1 MSLDSI
7 LRSNPNKVTIPYSG
21 SNIITYPYENTTQTI
36 NGVTF
41 TDNGDGTIT
50 ANGTADSNA
59 VFWLFNSTKT
69 VSQWG
74 LDSTKNYFFR
84 NLRVSGKDDSGSTI
98 FYAAIQYRLQEFE
111 DTGEGVIL
119 EKPNAQYPLGFKIV
133 VLKGKTINNV
143 TFYPQL
149 LEKTED
155 NIYEKYSANTGN
167 REVLKVSYG
176 SRNLLPYPYFHSSML
191 QAGITYTVNSDGTI
205 TANGTA
211 TGRSEFVLS
220 ANKTD
225 WANGNYIL
233 SGCPS
238 GGSQAT
244 YSIITVN
251 GFSDI
256 GSGITVPQSELT
268 RISIIIKQ
276 GTTVDNL
283 VFKPQLE
290 LGDTKTDYVPY
301 YHETVWIKEEIVA
314 TNKLGS
320 FKLGESVL
328 A

>member
-176 SRNLLPYPYFHSSML
+176 SRNLWQNTNTTFPSTLSYDSNT
-191 QAGITYTVNSDGTI
+191 QTYTIGT
-205 TANGTA
+205 GTA
-211 TGRSEFVLS
+211 GYQFVAYKLDNPIPAGTVVTISAYFQSGKGVQCAFGGYHRTGGTSWQGYLDIPANTDMTGQILTATFTTTETVEEFEVFH
-220 ANKTD
+220 NTG
-225 WANGNYIL
+225 GNVEEAYVFQVQYEF
-233 SGCPS
+233 GDK
-238 GGSQAT
+238 AT
-244 YSIITVN
+244 
-251 GFSDI
+251 
-256 GSGITVPQSELT
+256 E
-268 RISIIIKQ
+268 
-276 GTTVDNL
+276 
-283 VFKPQLE
+283 
-290 LGDTKTDYVPY
+290 YVPY
-301 YHETVWIKEEIVA
+301 NREVVWIKKE
-314 TNKLGS
+314 NN
-320 FKLGESVL
+320 
-328 A
+328 